1 MKKLLTQNGISLL
14 EVLIAMLVLSI
25 GVLGMAPMVVLSI
38 EGNNVATDVQQVS
51 ALAKHKLEAFEALD
65 SMPPLPYKEY
75 EPGLLG
81 MYDRTTEL
89 IGTASDSTI
98 PAGLY
103 SLRITISWTDK
114 TGNDRTTTYSTY
126 LDE

>member
-1 MKKLLTQNGISLL
+1 MKMQNQKGISLL

-38 EGNNVATDVQQVS
+38 EGNNISTDVQQVS
-51 ALAKHKLEAFEALD
+51 ALPF
-65 SMPPLPYKEY
+65 KES
-75 EPGLLG
+75 ESGLLG

-103 SLRITISWTDK
+103 ALKVTISWKDK
-114 TGNDRTTTYSTY
+114 AGNDRTTTYSTY
-126 LDE
+126 LEDCICPRIYPR

>member
-1 MKKLLTQNGISLL
+1 MKMQNQKGISLL

-38 EGNNVATDVQQVS
+38 EGNNISTDVQQVS

-65 SMPPLPYKEY
+65 SLPTMPFKET
-75 EPGLLG
+75 ETGLLG

-103 SLRITISWTDK
+103 ALKITISWTDK
-114 TGNDRTTTYSTY
+114 AGSDRTTTYSTY
-126 LDE
+126 LED